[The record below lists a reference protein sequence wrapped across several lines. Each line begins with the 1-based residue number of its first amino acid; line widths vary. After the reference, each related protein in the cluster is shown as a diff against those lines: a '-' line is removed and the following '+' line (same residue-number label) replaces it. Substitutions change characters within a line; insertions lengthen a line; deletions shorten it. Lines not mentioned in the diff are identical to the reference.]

1 MKKTLALRSRVFFLI
16 WSSLWGIVLFSFLGV
31 FSTEIYAKETN
42 TKTGFNKEE
51 QTLIWRAY
59 EIRAT
64 QNTQQNKKRFVDDL
78 KKASEE
84 VSEQTKLIVQN
95 LLTLDEIPSMYQNN
109 QAKKVYLVV
118 TKQERACKNF
128 IEVHNDKNSKN
139 HKNKILDK
147 WFYVTCG
154 DILSR
159 GLAFTAR
166 DKIVEKSSLA
176 KTYYLTALKIDN
188 KFSPAYI
195 SYGLWQYHAPAI
207 AGGGLDASLKSF
219 NKALAFAKRKN
230 TRYLSYV
237 YRSQVYFAMNRN
249 KEWDADLKSAHA
261 VFPYESETFTKYIR
275 EKNTKQGLSL
285 FAH

>member
-1 MKKTLALRSRVFFLI
+1 MKKMKKLLALKSRGIFLV
-16 WSSLWGIVLFSFLGV
+16 WVALFGMVFLGV
-31 FSTEIYAKETN
+31 HTTELYAKAVT
-42 TKTGFNKEE
+42 TKTASNKEK
-51 QTLIWRAY
+51 QTLVWRAY
-59 EIRAT
+59 EIRAA
-64 QNTQQNKKRFVDDL
+64 QDAQQNKKRFVDDL
-78 KKASEE
+78 KKSSEKI
-84 VSEQTKLIVQN
+84 SEQTKLIIQN
-95 LLTLDEIPSMYQNN
+95 LLTLDEIPIMYKNN

-128 IEVHNDKNSKN
+128 IEKNNKSKT
-139 HKNKILDK
+139 LDK
-147 WFYVTCG
+147 WLYVTCA
-154 DILSR
+154 DILSQ

-219 NKALAFAKRKN
+219 NNALAFAKRKN
-230 TRYLSYV
+230 TRYLSYI

-249 KEWDADLKSAHA
+249 KEWDADLKAAHA
-261 VFPYESETFTKYIR
+261 VFPYKGETFTSYVR